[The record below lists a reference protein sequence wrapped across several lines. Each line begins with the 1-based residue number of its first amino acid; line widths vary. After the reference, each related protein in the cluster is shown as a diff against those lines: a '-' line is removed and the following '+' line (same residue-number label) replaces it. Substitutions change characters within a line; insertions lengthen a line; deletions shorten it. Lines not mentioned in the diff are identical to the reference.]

1 MTGSLQINHIF
12 MAAFYASESI
22 THLAVVMKEHK
33 KHSIKTKETTGTF
46 AEIAE
51 RGKKKDHFQK

>member
-1 MTGSLQINHIF
+1 

-51 RGKKKDHFQK
+51 RKRKGPFPEIN